1 MSARKARIVTDQ
13 TDHVTQTEA
22 QTIMTTSSRMTATK
36 KFAAAL
42 GLVAA
47 CFAPAIGLSSAQAA
61 VLWDQPLSTTNDG
74 NGFPNSGN
82 AYVSTNFLDFPTSS
96 TIAADNFSNP
106 VPWQISTIY
115 VPGDLWDLTDG
126 TDLSNANALT
136 FNIYANASGVPGTLQ
151 VGVTFNPADA
161 QVVLTNGTSGNLSN
175 VQVNLNS
182 PLLLPAGDWWLGAFA
197 TMSYNAVGNWGRQVS
212 DTTNG
217 PIGQAINP
225 GGAIDPGLVNW
236 GPITLLGAPA
246 MDLAFRLEGN
256 AVTTGVSAPATV
268 LLMAGGLAG
277 LGLRARRSASARK
290 AA

>member
-1 MSARKARIVTDQ
+1 MLK
-13 TDHVTQTEA
+13 
-22 QTIMTTSSRMTATK
+22 TSRVTATK

-61 VLWDQPLSTTNDG
+61 VLWDQPLSTAVDG
-74 NGFPNSGN
+74 NQFPLAGN
-82 AYVSTNFLDFPTSS
+82 AYLSTTFTDYPSFS
-96 TIAADNFSNP
+96 TFTADNFNNA

-115 VPGDLWDLTDG
+115 VPGDLWDLTTG
-126 TDLSNANALT
+126 ADLSNANALT
-136 FNIYANASGVPGTLQ
+136 FAISTNSGGVPGLLQ
-151 VGVTFNPADA
+151 AIVSLTPSDA
-161 QVVLTNGTSGNLSN
+161 QVTLTPGTSGNLSN
-175 VQVNLNS
+175 IQFNLNS
-182 PLLLPAGDWWLGAFA
+182 PIVLPAGNWFFSAYA
-197 TMSYNAVGNWGRQVS
+197 TMSYNAVGSWGVQVS

-217 PIGQAINP
+217 GIGQAINP
-225 GGAIDPGLVNW
+225 GGGLGDPALDNW

-246 MDLAFRLEGN
+246 MDLAFRLEGT
-256 AVTTGVSAPATV
+256 AATTGVSAPATV